1 MSGIWAGRPNT
12 YQAPVCQEVDLCRR
26 HGRVPVTMSKARW
39 MCSDFV
45 SRSGY
50 SKAEAL
56 YQTPIEAQ
64 PSEREAMKPGARRCR
79 NVERPA
85 ALETHGFPRT
95 VPINWVRP
103 RESSGSLETGSGEG
117 QSCGRPRAREQKL
130 LVGEQAR
137 RQSREGVAGAYDHDG
152 TWVLA
157 GHISKDGIVVVL
169 SLLFG
174 SS

>member
-1 MSGIWAGRPNT
+1 MKASAT
-12 YQAPVCQEVDLCRR
+12 TTQERR
-26 HGRVPVTMSKARW
+26 AFCG
-39 MCSDFV
+39 
-45 SRSGY
+45 
-50 SKAEAL
+50 
-56 YQTPIEAQ
+56 
-64 PSEREAMKPGARRCR
+64 
-79 NVERPA
+79 
-85 ALETHGFPRT
+85 LETHWFPRT
-95 VPINWVRP
+95 VPLNGYDL
-103 RESSGSLETGSGEG
+103 EQGSDSLEPGSGEG
-117 QSCGRPRAREQKL
+117 QSCGRTRAREQKL